1 MACRVKK
8 VKLKCNKNFNISAS
22 FKRKP
27 NASAKILRLRLRFAQ
42 DDGRLGYGAV
52 LDYAVRCVAFYL
64 R

>member
-1 MACRVKK
+1 MVCRVKK
-8 VKLKCNKNFNISAS
+8 VKLKCNKNFNISVS

-27 NASAKILRLRLRFAQ
+27 NASAKMLPLRLRFAQ